1 MLLNQCTCPSDPSCK
16 EIEDATRRRLQAH
29 ILILIDGCIY
39 FLWLALLKRMQLVAH
54 LLAKSSVNAIC
65 LIDLGV
71 EKALVVGLHRDAM
84 LGANRGAGT
93 AATAVMFVGNINHCF
108 YFLFSSKDISK
119 RLYESGQ

>member
-1 MLLNQCTCPSDPSCK
+1 M
-16 EIEDATRRRLQAH
+16 
-29 ILILIDGCIY
+29 
-39 FLWLALLKRMQLVAH
+39 AH

-71 EKALVVGLHRDAM
+71 EETLAIGLHRDAM